1 MNLYIHVHNISHP
14 YVHVCVFV
22 RLYACIDVCVYIY
35 IHIDINSFAEE
46 FATDCYTKQTHIQ
59 GKVCYCHLK
68 TCIHTLHQRMDASL
82 KLP

>member
-1 MNLYIHVHNISHP
+1 MYIKYHIHM
-14 YVHVCVFV
+14 YMCVFV
-22 RLYACIDVCVYIY
+22 CLYARIDRYVCVYIY

-59 GKVCYCHLK
+59 DKVCYSHLK